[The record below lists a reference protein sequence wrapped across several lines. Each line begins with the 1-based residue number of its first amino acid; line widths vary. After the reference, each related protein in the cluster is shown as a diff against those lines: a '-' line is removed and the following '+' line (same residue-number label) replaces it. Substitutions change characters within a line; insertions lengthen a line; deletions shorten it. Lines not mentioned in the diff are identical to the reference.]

1 MALWRVCIDD
11 TADERKEGY
20 VIAAALIA
28 KVPTWQAFH
37 RKWNQTLRQ
46 NPRIDWYHGKEFA
59 TLDGQFRQFRN
70 PIKWPKPSGSE
81 AATAK
86 RNDLISLIES
96 SDLIGCGVGVRIPDY
111 KEVRATH
118 PRAKTFLGTDA
129 FEYALQAIIYETNKS
144 IKEHDRLAKV
154 AFISDDSDLA
164 DRYTLVY
171 NRWKAAN
178 PKSAKS
184 MLGIDHADDRT
195 SAGLQAT
202 DLAASTVKKVFEDF
216 FLRGISDA
224 DHPMRKRFYRIA
236 NVGRKYLL
244 TMLENQS
251 VRDSEKRRSASV

>member
-1 MALWRVCIDD
+1 
-11 TADERKEGY
+11 
-20 VIAAALIA
+20 
-28 KVPTWQAFH
+28 
-37 RKWNQTLRQ
+37 
-46 NPRIDWYHGKEFA
+46 
-59 TLDGQFRQFRN
+59 
-70 PIKWPKPSGSE
+70 
-81 AATAK
+81 
-86 RNDLISLIES
+86 
-96 SDLIGCGVGVRIPDY
+96 LIGCGVGVRIPDY

-202 DLAASTVKKVFEDF
+202 DLAASTVKKVFDDF

-224 DHPMRKRFYRIA
+224 DYPMRKRFYRIA